1 MKSEV
6 KKKKLL
12 QKLSRLSVHDRLQKK
27 MGEGSS
33 EDESDESDAEMGGA
47 QPARKK
53 ATLGGDAAMP
63 GIKKRKQ
70 HRLKCKATRDM
81 IKAAQKRSL
90 KNAPNV
96 EHMEN

>member
-1 MKSEV
+1 MAPVVKSEV

-33 EDESDESDAEMGGA
+33 EDESDESDAEMEGA

-53 ATLGGDAAMP
+53 A
-63 GIKKRKQ
+63 
-70 HRLKCKATRDM
+70 
-81 IKAAQKRSL
+81 
-90 KNAPNV
+90 
-96 EHMEN
+96 